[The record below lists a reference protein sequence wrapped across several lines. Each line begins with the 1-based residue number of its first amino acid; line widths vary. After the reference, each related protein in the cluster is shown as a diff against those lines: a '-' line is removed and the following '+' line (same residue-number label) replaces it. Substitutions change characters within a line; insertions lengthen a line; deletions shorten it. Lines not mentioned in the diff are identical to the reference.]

1 MVSFNLKDKSI
12 LIIGVYDKL
21 SKIIAGSIIE
31 SGADVTLIGSDKV
44 LLAEN
49 FVDIEE
55 RQILEFDITDCSSI
69 ESRLKSDLPG
79 DLKFDGIVFCNTRSD
94 FRPLSFVNH
103 DNLASIMNDN
113 YFSFVEFMCVLF
125 KMKKI
130 NTNACVVVLSSIIS
144 IRAMKAK
151 MAFCSSKAALDAA
164 VKCLAVEF
172 SNKKIRINSIQKG
185 EVDVDFEKTNI
196 QDVVSIR
203 AENSTKSFLGISSA
217 NEISNI
223 VMFLLSDATQ
233 TLTGQS
239 IVIDGGYTL

>member
-1 MVSFNLKDKSI
+1 
-12 LIIGVYDKL
+12 
-21 SKIIAGSIIE
+21 
-31 SGADVTLIGSDKV
+31 
-44 LLAEN
+44 
-49 FVDIEE
+49 
-55 RQILEFDITDCSSI
+55 
-69 ESRLKSDLPG
+69 
-79 DLKFDGIVFCNTRSD
+79 
-94 FRPLSFVNH
+94 
-103 DNLASIMNDN
+103 
-113 YFSFVEFMCVLF
+113 
-125 KMKKI
+125 
-130 NTNACVVVLSSIIS
+130 
-144 IRAMKAK
+144 MKAK